1 MEDPGGRAIVP
12 CPEGCPE
19 QGGLVRVRMRD
30 AKDHELERHFEQA
43 AAAFSEID
51 AIWPGFKDVKARIS
65 DLESAIEVASTAFA
79 TGQAAEKKGE
89 LKAAI
94 EAYGEAVLVYPGYKG
109 LDQRIEQLK
118 AKL

>member
-1 MEDPGGRAIVP
+1 
-12 CPEGCPE
+12 
-19 QGGLVRVRMRD
+19 
-30 AKDHELERHFEQA
+30 
-43 AAAFSEID
+43 
-51 AIWPGFKDVKARIS
+51 
-65 DLESAIEVASTAFA
+65 VASTAFA